1 MDFIGIILF
10 ISYFLNFVFIVFI
23 LFFEQTDS
31 ARRFSW
37 LIAITF
43 IPIGGIVLYMF
54 FSGNFLLRYKRL
66 EKSIRHTDEIF
77 SAFERQ
83 LDADADSLIEKND
96 PYFNRHMPLL
106 KLNKNYAR
114 SSLGFSGTVHVFTSG
129 EETYKSLFAEIEKAK
144 VSIYLSYFII
154 RNDKTGKKLISILA
168 RKAREGVDVRLLY
181 DHIGSFFTSGALF
194 IPLKKA
200 GGEVHKFFPVTII
213 APYALNYRNHRK
225 IVVIDHSTGYFGGI
239 NIGDE
244 YANCS
249 PKQRFLWR
257 DTHIRVTNSAAV
269 LLEKS
274 FLSDWYSSKYKT
286 KQEIKPEP
294 PGSNPCGLRT
304 ENIPLPPVSCTAVP
318 MQIVTSGPND
328 IKNDEIRDALIFMIS
343 TAKKSVHIETPYF
356 TPDPAFFSILKI
368 AALSGLD
375 VKIIVPRDWDKFYV
389 KLAAMPYISELTKN
403 GIKFYHYKGF
413 IHSKMFVIDGE
424 ISTIGSTNIDTR
436 SFSLHFELN
445 AFFYS
450 KEFGKI
456 SEEIFI
462 RDLENSIPAAPDA
475 FRKTPVLKKALCN
488 FFRLFAPLM

>member
-1 MDFIGIILF
+1 MDFIGIVLF

-43 IPIGGIVLYMF
+43 IPIAGIVLYMF

-66 EKSIRHTDEIF
+66 EQSIKHTDAVF
-77 SAFERQ
+77 SPFEKQ
-83 LDADADSLIEKND
+83 LAEDAHRRIKSDD
-96 PYFNRHMPLL
+96 PYLNRHAPLI

-114 SSLGFSGTVHVFTSG
+114 ATLAFSDTVHIFTSG
-129 EETYKSLFAEIEKAK
+129 EENYKSLFAEIEAAR

-154 RNDKTGKKLISILA
+154 RNDKTGKALISLLA
-168 RKAREGVDVRLLY
+168 KKAAAGVEVRLLY
-181 DHIGSFFTSGALF
+181 DHIGSFFTSGVLF

-200 GGEVHKFFPVTII
+200 GGEVHKFFPVTLI

-225 IVVIDHSTGYFGGI
+225 IVVIDHTVGYFGGI

-249 PKQRFLWR
+249 PKQRFVWR
-257 DTHIRVTNSAAV
+257 DTHIRVTDSAAL
-269 LLEKS
+269 LLEKC
-274 FLSDWYSSKYKT
+274 FLTDWYSSKYKT
-286 KQEIKPEP
+286 KQKIQEEKTENRRPVEKP
-294 PGSNPCGLRT
+294 G
-304 ENIPLPPVSCTAVP
+304 NIPLPRISCRDVP
-318 MQIVTSGPND
+318 LQLVTSGPND
-328 IKNDEIRDALIFMIS
+328 IKNDEIRDALIFLIS
-343 TAKKSVHIETPYF
+343 TAKKSVHIESPYF
-356 TPDPAFFSILKI
+356 TPDPAFLSILKI

-389 KLAAMPYISELTKN
+389 KLAAMPYISDLTKN
-403 GIKFYHYKGF
+403 GIQFYHYKGF

-424 ISTIGSTNIDTR
+424 IASIGSTNVDTR

-450 KEFGKI
+450 KEFGKTA
-456 SEEIFI
+456 EGIFI
-462 RDLENSIPAAPDA
+462 RDLENSIPADPDA
-475 FRKTPVLKKALCN
+475 FTKMPVFKKALCN
-488 FFRLFAPLM
+488 FFKLFAPLM

>member
-10 ISYFLNFVFIVFI
+10 ISYFLNFGFIVFI

-31 ARRFSW
+31 SRRFSW

-43 IPIGGIVLYMF
+43 IPIAGIILYMF

-66 EKSIRHTDEIF
+66 EKSIKHTDSIF
-77 SAFERQ
+77 SDFEQR
-83 LDADADSLIEKND
+83 LDENADTYIENGG
-96 PYFNRHMPLL
+96 PYLNRHLPLL
-106 KLNKNYAR
+106 KLNKNYAH
-114 SSLGFSGTVHVFTSG
+114 SSLGFSKTVHVFTSG
-129 EETYKSLFAEIEKAK
+129 EETYKTLFAEIEKAK

-154 RNDKTGKKLISILA
+154 RNDNTGKKLISILA
-168 RKAREGVDVRLLY
+168 KKAREGIEVRLLY

-225 IVVIDHSTGYFGGI
+225 IVVIDHSVGYFGGI

-257 DTHIRVTNSAAV
+257 DTHIRVSDSAAI
-269 LLEKS
+269 LLEKC

-286 KQEIKPEP
+286 KQEIRPEP
-294 PGSNPCGLRT
+294 PEKNAGSADLPD
-304 ENIPLPPVSCTAVP
+304 IPLPPICCNNIP

-375 VKIIVPRDWDKFYV
+375 VKIIIPRDWDKFYV
-389 KLAAMPYISELTKN
+389 KLAAMPYISDLTKK

-450 KEFGKI
+450 QEFGKT

-462 RDLENSIPAAPDA
+462 RDLENSIPADPDA
-475 FRKTPVLKKALCN
+475 FAKMSVFKKALCN